1 MRKSSIPNIFTFI
14 NLSFGILS
22 LLATFKSEY
31 LLAAIFIL
39 LAGLVDRYDGRVARY
54 LNVSSDLGKE
64 LDSLADLVSF
74 GVAPSVLTFV
84 FYNFESLGPMG
95 IIGYA
100 LLLCFPICGAF
111 RLARYNATEFDGVF
125 RGVPIT
131 IAGAVVAL
139 FILLSIKFTLNIL
152 FPVVIL
158 VVFSYLMVSNLQLKK
173 IFNKNPIKE
182 FSLIGFFIIYSSS
195 SLLEF
200 SKSKS
205 CSTSVWIISFEAF
218 SIINLDLSFIYL
230 I

>member
-1 MRKSSIPNIFTFI
+1 
-14 NLSFGILS
+14 
-22 LLATFKSEY
+22 
-31 LLAAIFIL
+31 
-39 LAGLVDRYDGRVARY
+39 
-54 LNVSSDLGKE
+54 
-64 LDSLADLVSF
+64 
-74 GVAPSVLTFV
+74 
-84 FYNFESLGPMG
+84 

-173 IFNKNPIKE
+173 F
-182 FSLIGFFIIYSSS
+182 
-195 SLLEF
+195 
-200 SKSKS
+200 
-205 CSTSVWIISFEAF
+205 
-218 SIINLDLSFIYL
+218 
-230 I
+230 